1 MQDIELVGLSQ
12 EVLKRFYNLL
22 AVSKSV
28 RLGADSVIRRC
39 RLNVRIAPENGRSG
53 RVCIA
58 GNPWRAA
65 SATSCSLRLLR
76 NGSVAIRS
84 APARR

>member
-53 RVCIA
+53 RVCI
-58 GNPWRAA
+58 NPWRAA